1 MATKPTTTTH
11 GASKLPAWQVAAV
24 ILTPAWIIL
33 ATLLNGVLTGEVA
46 L

>member
-1 MATKPTTTTH
+1 MATKPNSTTH
-11 GASKLPAWQVAAV
+11 GASELPTWQVSAV

-33 ATLLNGVLTGEVA
+33 ATLAHGLATGTVT

>member
-1 MATKPTTTTH
+1 MATKPTNTTH
-11 GASKLPAWQVAAV
+11 GASELPVWQVVAV

-33 ATLLNGVLTGEVA
+33 ATLLHSVATGAVS

>member
-1 MATKPTTTTH
+1 MATKPTNTTH
-11 GASKLPAWQVAAV
+11 GASELPVWQVAAV

-33 ATLLNGVLTGEVA
+33 ATLAHGVATGTVT